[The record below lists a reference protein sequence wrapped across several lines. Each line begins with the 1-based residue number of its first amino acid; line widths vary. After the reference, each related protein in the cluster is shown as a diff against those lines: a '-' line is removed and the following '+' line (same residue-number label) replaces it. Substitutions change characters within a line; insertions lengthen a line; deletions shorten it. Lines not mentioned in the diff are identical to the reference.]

1 MNTVCDN
8 TIENLYKIDK
18 ISSTRYILEAVNI
31 KHKYVSAGACNYY
44 NEQRFGMDN
53 CGIEAIHECTK
64 YYAAVAWFFS
74 DRNNDII
81 QRKRSGCVLHSSN
94 TARESFSSSGII
106 FIMDGKMFCIF
117 QTYKLNRFL
126 RKVSLHSSV
135 TAKEDVLAYR
145 YAHACRILVSVHSV
159 LMVMARMLRIYISQ
173 IHANTL
179 L

>member
-64 YYAAVAWFFS
+64 YYAAVA
-74 DRNNDII
+74 
-81 QRKRSGCVLHSSN
+81 
-94 TARESFSSSGII
+94 
-106 FIMDGKMFCIF
+106 
-117 QTYKLNRFL
+117 
-126 RKVSLHSSV
+126 
-135 TAKEDVLAYR
+135 
-145 YAHACRILVSVHSV
+145 
-159 LMVMARMLRIYISQ
+159 
-173 IHANTL
+173 
-179 L
+179 